1 MAGVL
6 EKIRWPQKR
15 LSVGRSS
22 SAPRV
27 DRRVLELQTAKE
39 ILAEI
44 FGVRISDVEEM
55 IQNRYDEI
63 RYKTDYDETELWPRE
78 FRLGEE
84 GAQDGIVN

>member
-6 EKIRWPQKR
+6 ERIRWPQKR
-15 LSVGRSS
+15 AVIGHSS

-27 DRRVLELQTAKE
+27 DLRVLELQSAKE

-55 IQNRYDEI
+55 IQNRYEEVCCEAN
-63 RYKTDYDETELWPRE
+63 RYEDTEQWPQE
-78 FRLGEE
+78 FLLGE
-84 GAQDGIVN
+84 

>member
-6 EKIRWPQKR
+6 ERIRWPQKR
-15 LSVGRSS
+15 LVVGHSF
-22 SAPRV
+22 SALGI

-55 IQNRYDEI
+55 IQSRFDEVLCGENC
-63 RYKTDYDETELWPRE
+63 YEEVDLWPRE
-78 FRLGEE
+78 FMLGK
-84 GAQDGIVN
+84 

>member
-6 EKIRWPQKR
+6 ERIRWPQKK
-15 LSVGRSS
+15 LSIGHSS

-27 DRRVLELQTAKE
+27 DRRVFELQAAKE

-55 IQNRYDEI
+55 IQNRYEEVDCEAN
-63 RYKTDYDETELWPRE
+63 RYDETEQWPRE
-78 FRLGEE
+78 FLLGE
-84 GAQDGIVN
+84 

>member
-15 LSVGRSS
+15 TVIGHSS

-27 DRRVLELQTAKE
+27 DLRDLELQAAKE

-44 FGVRISDVEEM
+44 LVSGSRM
-55 IQNRYDEI
+55 WR
-63 RYKTDYDETELWPRE
+63 R
-78 FRLGEE
+78 
-84 GAQDGIVN
+84 